1 MDDNKTVFLEGFNFE
16 RPREGSPAF
25 VKGRMGI
32 QVDKAIA
39 FLEANKN
46 DKGWVNADLL
56 TSKDGQ
62 KLYWKLNTYQAKP
75 KDGIEYPTEEIN
87 PADVP
92 F

>member
-1 MDDNKTVFLEGFNFE
+1 MDNKETVFLDGFNFE

-32 QVDKAIA
+32 NVDQAIA
-39 FLEANKN
+39 FLQANKN

-62 KLYWKLNTYQAKP
+62 KLYWKLNTYKPEAK
-75 KDGIEYPTEEIN
+75 T
-87 PADVP
+87 ADEGFAASEVP